1 MENQIQISN
10 SENYYLQKRN
20 DMQNDIN
27 LTAKSFLQK
36 SYEFPK
42 IKELKADP
50 NFIFLITGWIAQTS
64 ILMQIKNPVD
74 SFTKQDII
82 NMLDGY
88 WSGFTFQE
96 MIKAFEMERFG
107 QFKDQTEHFQLF
119 NSTYIAK
126 VFKKYQ
132 NWKSEK
138 KIEFNITNKTDN
150 QEKQLTNDEKIKIMT
165 DAINEKYT
173 HFVNTKQISE
183 PFSHIFKELIER
195 GLIKMPTAE
204 TPKLSMYFDNK
215 LNEAKEQIE
224 AELKSKKEPDKNKR
238 KEMQRVLDSISE
250 NNLNDS
256 AKAKIELRAKKLVLI
271 DFFNRQI
278 TLNKTQ
284 II

>member
-42 IKELKADP
+42 IKELKSDP

-74 SFTKQDII
+74 SFTKQDIV

-96 MIKAFEMERFG
+96 MIKSFEMERFG
-107 QFKDQTEHFQLF
+107 QFKEQTEHFQLF
-119 NSTYIAK
+119 NSSYIAK
-126 VFKKYQ
+126 IFKKYQ

-138 KIEFNITNKTDN
+138 KIEFNITNKIDN
-150 QEKQLTNDEKIKIMT
+150 KENELTNDEKIKIMT
-165 DAINEKYT
+165 NAINEKYT

-215 LNEAKEQIE
+215 LTEAKEQIE
-224 AELKSKKEPDKNKR
+224 AELKNKKEPDKVKR
-238 KEMQRVLDSISE
+238 KEMQRVLDSILE
-250 NNLNDS
+250 NNLNDT
-256 AKAKIELRAKKLVLI
+256 AKAKIETRAKKLVLI
-271 DFFNRQI
+271 DFFNKQI
-278 TLNKTQ
+278 SLNKTQ

>member
-1 MENQIQISN
+1 MENQLQLSNEELFFIQKKEEVKNIIN
-10 SENYYLQKRN
+10 KPAKAFLIETYNLKKIR
-20 DMQNDIN
+20 DIK
-27 LTAKSFLQK
+27 T
-36 SYEFPK
+36 
-42 IKELKADP
+42 DP
-50 NFIFLITGWIAQTS
+50 NFVFLVAGFIIQTS
-64 ILMQIKNPVD
+64 LSLKIKNITTNLVR
-74 SFTKQDII
+74 QDII
-82 NMLDGY
+82 NMLSGY
-88 WSGFTFQE
+88 WSNLCFE
-96 MIKAFEMERFG
+96 EVIKAFEMERYG
-107 QFKDQTEHFQLF
+107 QFQEHTEHFHSF
-119 NSTYIAK
+119 DSIYIAK
-126 VFKKYQ
+126 VLKKYQ

-224 AELKSKKEPDKNKR
+224 SELKSKKEPDKNKR
-238 KEMQRVLDSISE
+238 KEMQRVLDSILE
-250 NNLNDS
+250 NNLNDN

>member
-42 IKELKADP
+42 IKELKAYP

-107 QFKDQTEHFQLF
+107 QFKEQTEHFQLF

-150 QEKQLTNDEKIKIMT
+150 QENQLTNDEKIKIMS
-165 DAINEKYT
+165 DAINQKYT

-238 KEMQRVLDSISE
+238 KEVQRVLDSILE